1 MFEVKKA
8 LPVWGATMKNKWN
21 QFAGFYTKLE
31 KPGEVTFRIAARS
44 YYRLY
49 VDGNMLASGPART
62 AEHYCRVDEIRT
74 ELKGQADIAVEVV
87 ALSKPEKYCND
98 CTMEDGLFLCEI
110 LDADGEV
117 LAATGGEE
125 WKYRELLYRRSLVE
139 TMSHSRGIL
148 EYYDLTPMSFDWMRG
163 KSEWEPWALV
173 EEKIGWLPRNAKYPT
188 YRPLDM
194 QAMTGIYDE
203 VVDKE
208 AFENPPLSLAKLF
221 NPTYFSVIPEENY
234 FVDQI
239 RAEKSVPFSGKMK
252 RLSPTEYEITP
263 GVQPTGCVWEREF
276 SDVGFI
282 DFTISVEKECTLDVL
297 NTDHRGLY
305 GAIRGNSYCSRY
317 HLAPGSY
324 HLTTFEQKLTRYVK
338 FVLRTEGKV
347 TVTRP
352 RLLEDTYPDGR
363 ENSFSC
369 SDGELNRIYEA
380 ARRTLRL
387 CTLDIYMD
395 CPQRE
400 RGGWL
405 CDSQFNGPAS
415 WLMFGDLTVEHD
427 FLENFLLTD
436 PDEKWKS
443 FFPEVYPG
451 VHKSPE
457 EVGITNW
464 SFWLVTEL
472 YDYYQ
477 RSGDREFIDKYA
489 CRIERFIEGMLTLR
503 GESGLLENLPNAFVD
518 WSISNKEFNL
528 QPINVPNNCL
538 AVCLLE
544 RAAEMYRK
552 PEWAKTA
559 QEMRT
564 VIEGLTGSGALFG
577 ADGDAAV
584 LENGR
589 FHRTGVKTEAGMALE
604 LWSGFH
610 LENKVY
616 IQQFVNALGPC
627 PEYRPNPNVGRTNM
641 FIGMMI
647 RFEVL
652 ARLGRS
658 EQLIRELKDVY
669 LQELR
674 DGSGTLFENVHAL
687 SGCHA
692 FNGEA
697 GALIVNQVL
706 GLGQPLQL
714 TKTVTICPHPAR
726 LRWAVGTAETE
737 DGTIFMDWSSEPDEH
752 RLVVRL
758 QLPKGW
764 KYEFQRP
771 FELEG
776 WEIKIEV
783 SSLAA

>member
-1 MFEVKKA
+1 MYELKKA
-8 LPVWGATMKNKWN
+8 LPVWGEKMKNEWN

-31 KPGEVTFRIAARS
+31 YEGEVIFRIAARS

-49 VDGNMLASGPART
+49 VDGRMAASGPART
-62 AEHYCRVDEIRT
+62 AEHYCRVDEIKVA
-74 ELKGQADIAVEVV
+74 LKGSADIAAEVT

-110 LDADGEV
+110 LTADGQV
-117 LAATGGEE
+117 LAATGGDE
-125 WKYRELLYRRSLVE
+125 WKFQELLYRRSLVE

-148 EYYDLTPMSFDWMRG
+148 EYYDLTENSFDWMRG
-163 KSEWEPWALV
+163 RGEWEPWAAV
-173 EEKIGWLPRNAKYPT
+173 REKIGWLPRNAGYPT
-188 YRPLDM
+188 YRPLEM
-194 QAMTGIYDE
+194 EAMTGIYDE
-203 VVDKE
+203 TVDEEMKNLPS
-208 AFENPPLSLAKLF
+208 FSLARLF
-221 NPTYFSVIPEENY
+221 NPSYYAMVPEENC
-234 FVDQI
+234 FVDQL
-239 RAEKSVPFSGKMK
+239 RAEKSTSFSGKWK
-252 RLSPTEYEITP
+252 RLSKSEYEICP
-263 GVQPTGCVWEREF
+263 GEHPASCVWEREF
-276 SDVGFI
+276 SDVGFL
-282 DFTISVEKECTLDVL
+282 DFDIRVEKYCTVDLI

-305 GAIRGNSYCSRY
+305 GAIKGNSYCTRY
-317 HLAPGSY
+317 NLAPGAY

-338 FVLRTEGKV
+338 MVLRTEGKV

-352 RLLEDTYPDGR
+352 RLLEDTYADER
-363 ENSFSC
+363 VNSFSC
-369 SDGELNRIYEA
+369 NDGELNRIYEA

-387 CTLDIYMD
+387 NTLDIYMD

-415 WLMFGDLTVEHD
+415 WMMFGDLTVEHD

-451 VHKSPE
+451 VHRKPE
-457 EVGITNW
+457 EIGICNW

-477 RSGDREFIDKYA
+477 RSGDREFIEKYA
-489 CRIERFIEGMLTLR
+489 YRIQRFIEGMLSLR
-503 GESGLLENLPNAFVD
+503 GESGLIENLPNAFVD

-528 QPINVPNNCL
+528 QPISVPNNCL

-544 RAAEMYRK
+544 RAGEMYRK
-552 PEWAKTA
+552 TEWMKAA
-559 QEMRT
+559 GEMRKI
-564 VIEGLTGSGALFG
+564 IEGIEGGVTAFG
-577 ADGDAAV
+577 PDGDGAV
-584 LENGR
+584 FENGR
-589 FHRTGVKTEAGMALE
+589 LRRTGARTEAGMALE

-610 LENKVY
+610 LKEKSYV
-616 IQQFVNALGPC
+616 QQFVNALGPC
-627 PEYRPNPNVGRTNM
+627 PEYRPNPNVGRTNL

-658 EQLIRELKDVY
+658 AQLIRELKDVY

-674 DGSGTLFENVHAL
+674 DGSGTFFENVHGL

-726 LRWAVGTAETE
+726 LRWAVGTAGTK
-737 DGTIFMDWSSEPDEH
+737 DGTIFMDWSSDPDEH
-752 RLVVRL
+752 SMTIHL
-758 QLPKGW
+758 QLPEGW
-764 KYEFQRP
+764 KYEFLRP

-776 WEIKIEV
+776 WEIQLI
-783 SSLAA
+783 AD